1 MMSINTG
8 SPETTAIHEHDSQLD
23 LYITSGGGGKREKR
37 GGARL
42 ASIFRQNGASEAP
55 TSVGLL
61 VESRKK
67 I

>member
-23 LYITSGGGGKREKR
+23 LYITSGGGGKRE